1 MGNICSVGSNSS
13 SSDYHFVKYRK
24 GKNMKELTL
33 EEAIEALKQGK
44 KIKTKGDKTPF
55 YLDKTGRFCY
65 DSKEDGLHYVDFS
78 GLCNCISDFEKILN
92 GKHFLLV
99 EEDILDK
106 EEREYLGNIVRPF
119 KRKYKGI
126 RIEKCMIYK
135 KSARIIIYFPMVDKD
150 FDIIE
155 LPMFNT
161 DNMYRGMEP
170 NKQYT
175 LKELGL

>member
-1 MGNICSVGSNSS
+1 
-13 SSDYHFVKYRK
+13 
-24 GKNMKELTL
+24 MKELTL

-119 KRKYKGI
+119 KGKRKSI
-126 RIEKCMIYK
+126 RLEKKTICGRLSHILIYVPK
-135 KSARIIIYFPMVDKD
+135 EDEDA
-150 FDIIE
+150 DIIE
-155 LPMFNT
+155 FPAFNS
-161 DNMYRGMEP
+161 DNMYRGMES
-170 NKQYT
+170 NRQYS
-175 LKELGL
+175 LEELGL